1 MKEVSCKAA
10 LASLLAPA
18 AASGGPS
25 GAEIVHGQVNL
36 TSPDPGA
43 LVIDQ
48 QSDAAIINWQS
59 FSIGANEYVVF
70 NQPSASA
77 AVLNRVIGQ
86 LPSEILGDLTAN
98 GRVFLINPQGIVIG
112 SGARIDT
119 NSFVASTLDIA
130 DADFLAGRL
139 RFMAGAHSLDW
150 WAMLDEA
157 LVQGS
162 SGRVAAASFGLC
174 GDLGTT
180 SSLPFLLPRPE
191 SFARIVGDERGYV
204 AARETRLGVRSV
216 AQPVL
221 GRGHGWIPACVGFD
235 GGLQAPFVP
244 VARGQGA
251 IFGVTSRLTVGARL
265 ARLPHAM
272 LHRCIRPATATDD
285 AVHMPI
291 GRMLHAILSRL
302 GRVSGA
308 DAATRMREL
317 GRRLGELAS
326 LSAGTRRDFLEELA
340 DARCFAVRQ
349 AMMLRIE
356 SRGRR
361 APRWAADAA
370 GFLQRLRRGRDA
382 QDRDVPI
389 ELRGLGPDRG
399 RKAFWEHLERFSRV
413 LAVWPDVWE
422 SCRQARRRER
432 ARSKIAAGE

>member
-1 MKEVSCKAA
+1 MGHGARRG
-10 LASLLAPA
+10 APWERILIVEDGDA
-18 AASGGPS
+18 GP
-25 GAEIVHGQVNL
+25 
-36 TSPDPGA
+36 
-43 LVIDQ
+43 
-48 QSDAAIINWQS
+48 
-59 FSIGANEYVVF
+59 
-70 NQPSASA
+70 SA
-77 AVLNRVIGQ
+77 AVLPVLDSLRVADRRVEWLARGWRRIEVERLAAEGFDRQ
-86 LPSEILGDLTAN
+86 TLEYALLGTPGRSTAGATRN
-98 GRVFLINPQGIVIG
+98 AIFL
-112 SGARIDT
+112 AT
-119 NSFVASTLDIA
+119 A
-130 DADFLAGRL
+130 DAPVCSFDDDLLPRLVEPPGAGREWRRVEGDVSEYWFFTSDAQAR